1 MICQRALEQQL
12 RNEMAMATPNDVVKR
27 ASTAL
32 RSVAAHYTG
41 VKDNR
46 RKPGQIFFGFLS
58 QNLDDSVS
66 IISEE

>member
-1 MICQRALEQQL
+1 
-12 RNEMAMATPNDVVKR
+12 MAMATPNDVVKR